1 MSAVISRMT
10 RIIMRALPGDQDMSA
25 PVRLG
30 LCAVLGVSV
39 SAQISTDLID
49 QRRSDFHSQAT
60 EADMKR
66 DGGTQPRDWDYDL
79 PEGIV
84 TRQVTFYV
92 DGGTPL
98 YGKLFLPR
106 GFSPRGKWPAVVI

>member
-1 MSAVISRMT
+1 MSAAISRMT
-10 RIIMRALPGDQDMSA
+10 RIIMPHRQGDEDMSA

-49 QRRSDFHSQAT
+49 KRRADFHTQAT
-60 EADMKR
+60 DADMKR
-66 DGGTQPRDWDYDL
+66 DGGTQPRDWNYDL
-79 PEGIV
+79 PDGIV

-98 YGKLFLPR
+98 YGK
-106 GFSPRGKWPAVVI
+106 I